1 MSCLFNSISY
11 YVPESSN
18 DIRQKICDYLQ
29 QNSKIMDGMETS
41 DIINLELPNYVEN
54 MRKQS
59 TWGGAIEIQCAC
71 NIWKIRVLVE
81 DVRRQMKH
89 TVIEFI
95 PINNIYEKTINL
107 KWSGGHYEPR

>member
-1 MSCLFNSISY
+1 
-11 YVPESSN
+11 
-18 DIRQKICDYLQ
+18 
-29 QNSKIMDGMETS
+29 MDGMETS

-89 TVIEFI
+89 SIIEFI